1 MEATSTISQRPL
13 RLVSVKRLTLPLIAV
28 GMLASCGG
36 ADTATTSQG
45 TASTTAATSS
55 PAATSSLAGESPAST
70 PANVPEALGFTAPLV
85 GGGEIE
91 LTTLAGRPV
100 LLWFWAPW

>member
-1 MEATSTISQRPL
+1 M
-13 RLVSVKRLTLPLIAV
+13 KRLTLPLIAV

-45 TASTTAATSS
+45 TASTTAATSPAATS
-55 PAATSSLAGESPAST
+55 SAATSSLAGESPESA
-70 PANVPEALGFTAPLV
+70 PGNVPEALGFTAPLV

>member
-1 MEATSTISQRPL
+1 LAL
-13 RLVSVKRLTLPLIAV
+13 VKRLTLPLIAV
-28 GMLASCGG
+28 GILAACGG
-36 ADTATTSQG
+36 ADTGTTSQG
-45 TASTTAATSS
+45 TASTTAATQPTATAS
-55 PAATSSLAGESPAST
+55 PGGESPASA
-70 PANVPEALGFTAPLV
+70 PGNVPAALEFAAPLV